1 MSNTVY
7 KAHFGDRQTS
17 FVVKITHDDVWIAEC
32 DELGLV
38 TEAKSYDELTERVW
52 EIAPELYEL
61 NEFGSNPDGM
71 KISFVQEQAYD
82 SRMAL

>member
-1 MSNTVY
+1 MSNIVY

-17 FVVKITHDDVWIAEC
+17 FVVKVTHDDVWIAEC

-61 NEFGSNPDGM
+61 NELGSNPDGM
-71 KISFVQEQAYD
+71 KISFVQEQSYD

>member
-1 MSNTVY
+1 MNNTVY
-7 KAHFGDRQTS
+7 KAHFCDQQIN
-17 FVVKITHDDVWIAEC
+17 FVVRVTHDGVWIAEC

-61 NEFGSNPDGM
+61 NRLGNYPDGM
-71 KISFVQEQAYD
+71 RISFVQEQSYD
-82 SRMAL
+82 SRIAL

>member
-38 TEAKSYDELTERVW
+38 TEAKSYDELTD
-52 EIAPELYEL
+52 IP
-61 NEFGSNPDGM
+61 M
-71 KISFVQEQAYD
+71 KIFGYMGEKPDDTFLSEEGI
-82 SRMAL
+82 LL

>member
-1 MSNTVY
+1 MNNTVY
-7 KAHFGDRQTS
+7 KAHFGDQQIN
-17 FVVKITHDDVWIAEC
+17 FVVKVTHDDVWIAEC

-61 NEFGSNPDGM
+61 NGLGNYPDGM
-71 KISFVQEQAYD
+71 RISFVQEQSYD
-82 SRMAL
+82 SRIAL